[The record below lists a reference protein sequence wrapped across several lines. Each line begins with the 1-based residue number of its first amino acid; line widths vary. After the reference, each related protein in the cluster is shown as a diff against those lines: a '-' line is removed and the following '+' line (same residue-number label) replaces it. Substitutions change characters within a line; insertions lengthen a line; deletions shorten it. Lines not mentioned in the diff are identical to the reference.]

1 MSLVH
6 IYVATGFEEVE
17 LITVA
22 DILRRSEI
30 PTQLISLSEQL
41 TVTGAHA
48 ITIEADL
55 PFSAPLAEPDLIILP
70 GGGPGTQAM
79 LQHAPLQQRLVGQ
92 IAAGN
97 RVAAICAAPMV
108 LAQIG
113 LLANKN
119 ACCFPGCEAQLLAGQ
134 AKISAFN
141 VVTDGLITT
150 SRGPAT
156 AALFALELVRQLKD
170 DATAQQVGKAMLYL

>member
-1 MSLVH
+1 MSQVH

-30 PTQLISLSEQL
+30 PTQLISLNEQL
-41 TVTGAHA
+41 NVVGAHA
-48 ITIEADL
+48 ISICADL
-55 PFSAPLAEPDLIILP
+55 PFSAASDQPELIILP

-79 LQHAPLQQRLVGQ
+79 LQHHPLHQRLISQ
-92 IAAGN
+92 IDAGK
-97 RVAAICAAPMV
+97 RLAAICAAPMV

-134 AKISAFN
+134 AQITAFN